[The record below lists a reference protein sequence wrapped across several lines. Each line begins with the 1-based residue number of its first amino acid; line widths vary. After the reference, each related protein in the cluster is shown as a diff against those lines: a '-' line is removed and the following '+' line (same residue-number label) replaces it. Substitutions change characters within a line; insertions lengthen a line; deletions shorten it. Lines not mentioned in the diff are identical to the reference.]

1 MKIMES
7 TEHNIHVMLHLDNS
21 QEKKFKSLIL
31 SLVIVMLCQTCV
43 LAEEVDTILQEETTI
58 ENVESIVVDPAILTY
73 KEVV

>member
-1 MKIMES
+1 M
-7 TEHNIHVMLHLDNS
+7 
-21 QEKKFKSLIL
+21 KFKSLIL